1 MNKVKNMINVLI
13 IDDEMPARQKL
24 QNFVESDQRFK
35 VIGQAKNGKEALNK
49 ITELQP
55 DLLLLDI
62 QMPGMTGF
70 DVLRLMDKSSPAII
84 FTTAY
89 DEYAVQ
95 AFEVSAVDYLLKP
108 ISEQRLQQALN
119 KVTKHTSVNWD
130 DKVNNVLN
138 QLQHK
143 RYIKTLAVR
152 HLQRVS
158 LLKLEDICFI
168 ISEHRLI
175 NVYNN
180 ENQRYWTNENLTQ
193 LESRLDPELFMR
205 IHRNAIINLAA
216 NFEIQTWDSGRLKLH
231 FKDKQTLIVSR
242 EYAKKLKRHFDF

>member
-1 MNKVKNMINVLI
+1 MIKVLI

-24 QNFVESDQRFK
+24 QIFVENDPRFT
-35 VIGQAKNGKEALNK
+35 VIGQAKNGQEALDK
-49 ITELQP
+49 ISELKP

-95 AFEVSAVDYLLKP
+95 AFEVSAIDYLLKP
-108 ISEQRLQQALN
+108 ISKQRLQQALE
-119 KVTKHTSVNWD
+119 KVTSLPTPNWD
-130 DKVNNVLN
+130 KRITQVLTE
-138 QLQHK
+138 LEHK
-143 RYIKTLAVR
+143 EYIKTLPVR

-158 LLKLEDICFI
+158 LLKVEEISFI

-180 ENQRYWTNENLTQ
+180 NNQRFWTNENLTQ
-193 LESRLDPELFMR
+193 LESRLNPEQFIR
-205 IHRNAIINLAA
+205 IHRNAIINLNA

-231 FKDKQTLIVSR
+231 FTDDRELIVSR
-242 EYAKKLKRHFDF
+242 EYAKKLRVHLNF

>member
-1 MNKVKNMINVLI
+1 MIEVLI

-24 QNFVESDQRFK
+24 QIFVENDPRFT
-35 VIGQAKNGKEALNK
+35 VIGQAKNGQEALDK
-49 ITELQP
+49 ISELKP

-89 DEYAVQ
+89 DKYAVQ
-95 AFEVSAVDYLLKP
+95 AFEVSAIDYLLKP
-108 ISEQRLQQALN
+108 ISKQRLQQALE
-119 KVTKHTSVNWD
+119 KVTSLPTPNWD
-130 DKVNNVLN
+130 KRITQVLTE
-138 QLQHK
+138 LEHK
-143 RYIKTLAVR
+143 EYIKTLPVR

-158 LLKLEDICFI
+158 LLKVEEISFI

-180 ENQRYWTNENLTQ
+180 NNQRFWTNESLTQ
-193 LESRLDPELFMR
+193 LESRLNPEQFIR
-205 IHRNAIINLAA
+205 IHRNAIINLNAV
-216 NFEIQTWDSGRLKLH
+216 FEIQTWDSGRLKLH
-231 FKDKQTLIVSR
+231 FTDDRELIVSR
-242 EYAKKLKRHFDF
+242 EYAKKLRVHLNF

>member
-1 MNKVKNMINVLI
+1 MMIKVLI

-24 QNFVESDQRFK
+24 QIFVENDPRFT
-35 VIGQAKNGKEALNK
+35 VVGQAKNGQEALDK
-49 ITELQP
+49 ISALKP

-70 DVLRLMDKSSPAII
+70 DVLRLMDQSSPAII

-95 AFEVSAVDYLLKP
+95 AFEVSAIDYLLKP
-108 ISEQRLQQALN
+108 ISKQRLQQALE
-119 KVTKHTSVNWD
+119 KVISLPVSIWDKKITQVLTTLTHTE
-130 DKVNNVLN
+130 
-138 QLQHK
+138 
-143 RYIKTLAVR
+143 YIKTLPVR

-158 LLKLEDICFI
+158 LLKVEEIRFI

-180 ENQRYWTNENLTQ
+180 NNQRFWTNENLTQ
-193 LESRLDPELFMR
+193 LESRLNPEQFIR
-205 IHRNAIINLAA
+205 IHRNAIINLNA

-231 FKDKQTLIVSR
+231 FVDDRELIVSR
-242 EYAKKLKRHFDF
+242 EYAKKLRSHLNF

>member
-1 MNKVKNMINVLI
+1 MIKVLI

-24 QNFVESDQRFK
+24 QIFVENDPRFT
-35 VIGQAKNGKEALNK
+35 VIGQAKNGQEALDQIAALK
-49 ITELQP
+49 P

-89 DEYAVQ
+89 DKYAVQ
-95 AFEVSAVDYLLKP
+95 AFEVSAIDYLLKP
-108 ISEQRLQQALN
+108 ISKQRLQQALE
-119 KVTKHTSVNWD
+119 KVTSLPTPNWD
-130 DKVNNVLN
+130 KRITQVLTE
-138 QLQHK
+138 LEHK
-143 RYIKTLAVR
+143 EYIKTLPVR

-158 LLKLEDICFI
+158 LLKVEEISFI

-180 ENQRYWTNENLTQ
+180 NNQRFWTNESLTQ
-193 LESRLDPELFMR
+193 LESRLNPEQFIR
-205 IHRNAIINLAA
+205 IHRNAIINLNAV
-216 NFEIQTWDSGRLKLH
+216 FEIQTWDSGRLKLH
-231 FKDKQTLIVSR
+231 FTDDRELIVSR
-242 EYAKKLKRHFDF
+242 EYAKKLRVHLNF

>member
-1 MNKVKNMINVLI
+1 MIKVLI

-24 QNFVESDQRFK
+24 QNFVENDQRFK
-35 VIGQAKNGKEALNK
+35 LIGQAKNGQEALNK
-49 ITELQP
+49 ITELRP

-95 AFEVSAVDYLLKP
+95 AFEVSAIDYLLKP
-108 ISEQRLQQALN
+108 ISEQRLQQALD
-119 KVTKHTSVNWD
+119 KVVKLTSVNWD
-130 DKVNNVLN
+130 DKVSQVLN
-138 QLQHK
+138 HLHHK
-143 RYIKTLAVR
+143 KYIKTLAVR

-158 LLKLEDICFI
+158 LLKVEEICFI

-180 ENQRYWTNENLTQ
+180 ENQRYWTNENLIQ

-205 IHRNAIINLAA
+205 IHRNAIINLTA

-231 FKDKQTLIVSR
+231 FEDKQTLTVSR
-242 EYAKKLKRHFDF
+242 EYAKKLKNHFNF

>member
-1 MNKVKNMINVLI
+1 MKPIAVINVLI

-24 QNFVESDQRFK
+24 QLFVENDPRFK
-35 VIGQAKNGKEALNK
+35 VVGQAKNGQEALDK
-49 ITELQP
+49 ITKLQP

-70 DVLRLMDKSSPAII
+70 DVLRLMDQSSPAII

-95 AFEVSAVDYLLKP
+95 AFEVSAIDYLLKP
-108 ISEQRLQQALN
+108 ISEQRLQLAL
-119 KVTKHTSVNWD
+119 
-130 DKVNNVLN
+130 DKVAKLTTVDWNDKVSEILAK
-138 QLQHK
+138 LKHK
-143 RYIKTLAVR
+143 KHITTLAVR

-158 LLKLEDICFI
+158 LLKAEEINFI

-175 NVYNN
+175 NVYNK
-180 ENQRYWTNENLTQ
+180 EGQRFWTNENLTQ
-193 LESRLDPELFMR
+193 LEDRLNPDMFMR
-205 IHRNAIINLAA
+205 VHRNAIINLTA

-231 FKDKQTLIVSR
+231 FKDDKELIVSR
-242 EYAKKLKRHFDF
+242 EYAKKLREQLNF